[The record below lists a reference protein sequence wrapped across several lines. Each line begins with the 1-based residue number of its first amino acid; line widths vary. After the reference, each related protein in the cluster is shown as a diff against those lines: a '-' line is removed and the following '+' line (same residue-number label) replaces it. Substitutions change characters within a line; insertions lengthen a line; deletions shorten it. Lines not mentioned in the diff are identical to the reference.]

1 MKHHMK
7 HKKVIITLA
16 ACAVIVAGISG
27 TYAILTA
34 STGKVTNSFKPEVIE
49 TEIKENLDAENLGK
63 EVWIHNIGPDDAFIR
78 ARVTISP
85 DDVAEWKYENPA
97 SGIRYWEYSDPEKGG
112 DGWYY
117 YKEVVPVDGN
127 TQPLMSKVELLDPNF
142 EGDFDVTVYQE
153 AVGTGSH
160 KANEVVEDVSEI
172 QKFFKAAEK

>member
-1 MKHHMK
+1 MRHFMK
-7 HKKVIITLA
+7 HKKIIITLA
-16 ACAVIVAGISG
+16 ACAVIMAGISG

-85 DDVAEWKYENPA
+85 GDVAEWKYKNPDND
-97 SGIRYWEYSDPEKGG
+97 IRYWEDGG

-117 YKEVVPVDGN
+117 YKKVVPVDGN
-127 TQPLMSKVELLDPNF
+127 TQQLMSKVVLLDPNF

-160 KANEVVEDVSEI
+160 KANEVVEVSEI
-172 QKFFKAAEK
+172 QKYFKAAEE